1 MTNLIRIDDE
11 VISSDSF
18 VNLLKLSGR
27 FDSLIDDIVKEKLAV
42 HSAKKL
48 GIKVAPDEIQKRAD
62 QLRRVNGLHRAVE
75 MNRYL
80 ESMRVSPDEYE
91 NYISDQL
98 YYEHMMDEVV
108 TEEAVDKYFRANS
121 PKFDSVDVSH
131 IVVDSEGK
139 AKEIVAMLREDPSRF
154 GALAREFSI
163 AADTHD
169 HDGHVGRLPRGSFK
183 NGIEAKV
190 FHAQKGEILGPF
202 ASTDGSCWEIFAVHG
217 KQSGTLDDDTKSEI
231 RRLLQ
236 EQWLAAQAAEHRLE
250 LL

>member
-11 VISSDSF
+11 VINSDSF

-27 FDSLIDDIVKEKLAV
+27 FDALIDDIVKEKLAV

-48 GIKVAPDEIQKRAD
+48 GIKVAPDEIQERAD
-62 QLRRVNGLHRAVE
+62 QWRRVNGLHRAVE

-80 ESMRVSPDEYE
+80 EGMRVSPDEYE
-91 NYISDQL
+91 SYISDQL
-98 YYEHMMDEVV
+98 YYEHMMDQVV
-108 TEEAVDKYFRANS
+108 TEAAVDKYFRANS

-139 AKEIVAMLREDPSRF
+139 AKEIVAMLQEEPSRF
-154 GALAREFSI
+154 ADLAREFSI
-163 AADTHD
+163 AADTDD
-169 HDGHVGRLPRGSFK
+169 HDGHVGRVLRGSLK
-183 NGIEAKV
+183 NGLEAKV
-190 FHAQKGEILGPF
+190 FNANNGDILGPF
-202 ASTDGSCWEIFAVHG
+202 PSADRSCWEIFAVHG
-217 KQSGTLDDDTKSEI
+217 KQSGNLDDDTKTEI

>member
-1 MTNLIRIDDE
+1 MSNLIRIDDE

-48 GIKVAPDEIQKRAD
+48 GIRLAPEQVQQRAD

-80 ESMRVSPDEYE
+80 ESMKVSPDEYE
-91 NYISDQL
+91 NYVTDQL
-98 YYEHMMDEVV
+98 YYEQVMEKVV
-108 TEEAVDKYFRANS
+108 TDDAVEKYFRANS
-121 PKFDSVDVSH
+121 PKFDSIDVSH

-139 AKEIVAMLREDPSRF
+139 AKEIVAMLKENPARF
-154 GALAREFSI
+154 GELARQYSI
-163 AADTHD
+163 ASDTRE
-169 HDGHVGRLPRGSFK
+169 HDGHVGRVNRGAFR

-190 FHAQKGEILGPF
+190 FHAEKGTVLGPLPS
-202 ASTDGSCWEIFAVHG
+202 ADGSCYEIFAVHG
-217 KQSGTLDDDTKSEI
+217 RQSGTLDEDTKTDRKSVV
-231 RRLLQ
+231 
-236 EQWLAAQAAEHRLE
+236 
-250 LL
+250 

>member
-48 GIKVAPDEIQKRAD
+48 GIKVAPDEIQERAD
-62 QLRRVNGLHRAVE
+62 QWRRVNGLHRAVE

-80 ESMRVSPDEYE
+80 EGMHVSVDEYE
-91 NYISDQL
+91 KYISDML
-98 YYEHMMDEVV
+98 YYEHMMDQVV

-139 AKEIVAMLREDPSRF
+139 AREIVAMLKEDPDRF
-154 GALAREFSI
+154 GELAREFSI
-163 AADTHD
+163 AADTPD

-202 ASTDGSCWEIFAVHG
+202 VSADGSCWEIYSVHG
-217 KQSGTLDDDTKSEI
+217 KHSGALDDDTRSEI
-231 RRLLQ
+231 RRTLQ
-236 EQWLAAQAAEHRLE
+236 EQWLSAQASEHRLQ